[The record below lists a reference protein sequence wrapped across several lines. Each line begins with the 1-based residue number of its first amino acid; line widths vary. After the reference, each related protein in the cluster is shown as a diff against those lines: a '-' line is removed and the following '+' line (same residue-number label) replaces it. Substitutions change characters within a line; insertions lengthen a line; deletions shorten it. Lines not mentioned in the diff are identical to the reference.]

1 MASNLVNRLAYQ
13 EIKEIYKSNEM
24 GHLPLTESSLTLV
37 KDCSSTVAQYQFD
50 LLNTE
55 GSPKSWE
62 VRLSQ
67 SDSFWITSWAL
78 YLGFGSAS
86 DTDETELYTYP
97 AEIFSSAFQDYYT
110 VYNSTLNV
118 SVNNDRIL
126 QDYDTHKFLYIPST
140 QRLSSSAN
148 QNFNETGG
156 VNDITQYLASYIQLN
171 GAKKNIIS
179 LDMPGSI
186 AAPESNSFVVLK
198 LFGIVCIGGS
208 IFNTYSN

>member
-13 EIKEIYKSNEM
+13 ELRAQYDEAQMQHI
-24 GHLPLTESSLTLV
+24 PLTESSLTLA
-37 KDCSSTVAQYQFD
+37 KDCSSTVAQYQFSI
-50 LLNTE
+50 LNTE
-55 GSPKSWE
+55 GSKKSWE
-62 VRLSQ
+62 TRLSQ
-67 SDSFWITSWAL
+67 ADSFHVTSWGL

-118 SVNNDRIL
+118 SINNDKIL

-156 VNDITQYLASYIQLN
+156 INDITQYLASYIQLS
-171 GAKKNIIS
+171 GAKKNVIT

-186 AAPESNSFVVLK
+186 AAPESNSFIVLK
-198 LFGIVCIGGS
+198 LYGIVAIGGS
-208 IFNTYSN
+208 IYNT